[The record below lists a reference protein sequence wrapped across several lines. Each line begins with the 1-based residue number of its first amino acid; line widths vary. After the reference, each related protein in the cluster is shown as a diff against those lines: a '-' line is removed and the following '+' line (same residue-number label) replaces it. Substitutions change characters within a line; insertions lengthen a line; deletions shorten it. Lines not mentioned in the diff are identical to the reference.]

1 MQGRI
6 NDDKREYDDDDDN
19 AQGGARICIH
29 TEHAGIAGTH

>member
-6 NDDKREYDDDDDN
+6 NDDKREYDDDDN

-29 TEHAGIAGTH
+29 IEHAGIAGTL